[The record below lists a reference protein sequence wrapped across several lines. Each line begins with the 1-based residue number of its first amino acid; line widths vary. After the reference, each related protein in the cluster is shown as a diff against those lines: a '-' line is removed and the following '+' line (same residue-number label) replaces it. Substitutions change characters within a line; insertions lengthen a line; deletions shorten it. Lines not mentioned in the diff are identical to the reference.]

1 MTRALLF
8 PLLLAGGLFA
18 QVRPGPYTLQTVIG
32 SGLRGDG
39 GPALEAL
46 LDSPAGLAEDAQGNL
61 YIAESNSGLI
71 RRVTPAGRIER
82 FAGTGIIDDGP
93 AGQPAL
99 NTHLVAPSV
108 LLFDRTGRLL
118 FADNGTCRIR
128 RIERDGTIRDLAGT
142 GRCSGA
148 QDPFAGGGFPGGG
161 GGIGSGSGLRTSP
174 ALETDLGSMGALV
187 EDSEGRLVF
196 TDATNHGVRR
206 LDSDGL
212 LRVVAGTGTAAFFG
226 DGAAA
231 TSAFLNSPTG
241 LVYDSTGRLY
251 IADTSNCRIRR
262 VNTDGTIETV
272 AGSGTCSTSASFAS
286 GLPLTRPLGP
296 ITALAYERDTESIYV
311 ASPGQAR
318 VLLYEHTRLRM
329 SSFLGNGQRG
339 IADTDRPN
347 DWKVDSPAG
356 LLVSPSWGVV
366 VSEATAFRVTRVK
379 DGAVRTLAGAWP
391 HRARYP
397 DAAGVALLRPRG
409 MCLQP
414 SGRLV
419 VVDNGAERILSV
431 GPAGDVQAVAGV
443 LSPTG
448 FTSGDGGPALDA
460 QIAGVNRV
468 LCAPDGTIYFTQ
480 ESRIRSIAP
489 NGVIRTVLAGVDE
502 PSGLALDAQGRLYYS
517 EAGAHRV
524 SRYDLAARN
533 ATVVAGTGVSNFTGD
548 GGPGTSATLASPGDL
563 ALDPQGNLL
572 IADRGNR
579 RIRKVTTAGVI
590 STIAGSYRSFIYS
603 DFTGELATAIGF
615 GAIDGLTVDAAGN
628 IYVSEYPRLSVIAP
642 DGRIRILTGYAGEN
656 DAGVKAYLDE
666 ARRGCDS
673 IAVSPAG
680 RIYLALRLEGKV
692 ISASPAPSSS
702 PDAPRISNAGI
713 TQQGFSKPAIVNVSP
728 RTILSIYG
736 GPFLSGAPVV
746 AGAGPSLPTKLGG
759 VCVWFGAAAAP
770 LFAVAADSVTSHG
783 LLPGVNTR
791 PAKAGDYL
799 TLYALGPGVNS
810 RPAKAGDYLTPH
822 ALGPGVNS
830 RPAKAGDYLTL
841 YALGPGVNSRPA
853 KAGAY
858 LTLYALGPGVNS
870 RPAKA
875 GDYLTLY
882 ALGLGDTIPAG
893 APTPGLARVTGA
905 VEVKI
910 GGLTLTPDQTL
921 YAGLSPTWTGLYQ
934 VNVLLP
940 QAVPDGDQPVTVS
953 IGGIASPP
961 GRYLTVKQQQ

>member
-1 MTRALLF
+1 
-8 PLLLAGGLFA
+8 
-18 QVRPGPYTLQTVIG
+18 
-32 SGLRGDG
+32 
-39 GPALEAL
+39 
-46 LDSPAGLAEDAQGNL
+46 
-61 YIAESNSGLI
+61 
-71 RRVTPAGRIER
+71 
-82 FAGTGIIDDGP
+82 
-93 AGQPAL
+93 
-99 NTHLVAPSV
+99 
-108 LLFDRTGRLL
+108 
-118 FADNGTCRIR
+118 
-128 RIERDGTIRDLAGT
+128 
-142 GRCSGA
+142 
-148 QDPFAGGGFPGGG
+148 
-161 GGIGSGSGLRTSP
+161 
-174 ALETDLGSMGALV
+174 
-187 EDSEGRLVF
+187 
-196 TDATNHGVRR
+196 
-206 LDSDGL
+206 
-212 LRVVAGTGTAAFFG
+212 
-226 DGAAA
+226 
-231 TSAFLNSPTG
+231 
-241 LVYDSTGRLY
+241 
-251 IADTSNCRIRR
+251 
-262 VNTDGTIETV
+262 
-272 AGSGTCSTSASFAS
+272 
-286 GLPLTRPLGP
+286 
-296 ITALAYERDTESIYV
+296 
-311 ASPGQAR
+311 
-318 VLLYEHTRLRM
+318 
-329 SSFLGNGQRG
+329 
-339 IADTDRPN
+339 
-347 DWKVDSPAG
+347 
-356 LLVSPSWGVV
+356 
-366 VSEATAFRVTRVK
+366 
-379 DGAVRTLAGAWP
+379 
-391 HRARYP
+391 
-397 DAAGVALLRPRG
+397 

-810 RPAKAGDYLTPH
+810 RPAKAGDYLT
-822 ALGPGVNS
+822 
-830 RPAKAGDYLTL
+830 
-841 YALGPGVNSRPA
+841 
-853 KAGAY
+853 
-858 LTLYALGPGVNS
+858 
-870 RPAKA
+870 
-875 GDYLTLY
+875 LY

-961 GRYLTVKQQQ
+961 GRYLTVKNQLGGPALSPAAAPGKACGAGEAGFSLLCGPALHPR